1 VIVIVAPAKKCRR
14 AGAPGGW
21 YTGTMAMQRFVG
33 LVVLPVALAL
43 AGCHEHSHGEDGPQ
57 ADEYVVDCETAD
69 GGFAA
74 SDEDFAAVVNAE
86 AAGTVMTTPPGSL
99 PVLTLPAAGATL
111 SAATPPTFSI
121 SATTTAAATAPA
133 QATTGATMACRA
145 PAAAKRKRPSRFGR
159 VVNAIKSELVL
170 ERTALA
176 HCAATSGDKYL
187 LRLQTS
193 SGDAVFT
200 AMLSVTTYTPDAA
213 KWAQKMSSRQGQTLT
228 VTLMRATFSGQAI
241 AAGPFMTTP
250 APTFMIGP

>member
-1 VIVIVAPAKKCRR
+1 
-14 AGAPGGW
+14 
-21 YTGTMAMQRFVG
+21 MQKLVG
-33 LVVLPVALAL
+33 LAVFPIALAL
-43 AGCHEHSHGEDGPQ
+43 VGCHEHTHEDGPQ

-86 AAGTVMTTPPGSL
+86 AAGTVMTTPADAL

-111 SAATPPTFSI
+111 STATPPTFSI
-121 SATTTAAATAPA
+121 TATTTAAATANK
-133 QATTGATMACRA
+133 GATMACRA
-145 PAAAKRKRPSRFGR
+145 PAAAKRKRVSRFGR
-159 VVNAIKSELVL
+159 VISAIKSELVL

-193 SGDAVFT
+193 SGDPVFT

-213 KWAQKMSSRQGQTLT
+213 KWSAKLASRQGQTLT
-228 VTLMRATFSGQAI
+228 LTLMRATFSGEAI
-241 AAGPFMTTP
+241 AAGPFIATP
-250 APTFMIGP
+250 APTFMVGP

>member
-1 VIVIVAPAKKCRR
+1 MIVAPAKKCHR
-14 AGAPGGW
+14 AGAAGGW
-21 YTGTMAMQRFVG
+21 YTGTMRMKRFVG
-33 LVVLPVALAL
+33 LAVFPVALAL
-43 AGCHEHSHGEDGPQ
+43 AGCHEHTHGDDGPQ

-86 AAGTVMTTPPGSL
+86 AAGTVMTTPADSL

-111 SAATPPTFSI
+111 SASAPPTFSI
-121 SATTTAAATAPA
+121 TGPTTAAATATRG
-133 QATTGATMACRA
+133 ATMTMACRA
-145 PAAAKRKRPSRFGR
+145 PAATKRKRPSRFGR
-159 VVNAIKSELVL
+159 IVSAIESELVL
-170 ERTALA
+170 VRTAEA
-176 HCAATSGDKYL
+176 HCPATSGDKYL

-193 SGDAVFT
+193 SGDPVFT

-213 KWAQKMSSRQGQTLT
+213 KWAQKMASRDGQTLT

-250 APTFMIGP
+250 APTFLIGP

>member
-1 VIVIVAPAKKCRR
+1 VTAIVPPAKKCRR
-14 AGAPGGW
+14 AGAAGGW
-21 YTGTMAMQRFVG
+21 YTGTMRMQRFLG
-33 LVVLPVALAL
+33 LAVFPVALAL
-43 AGCHEHSHGEDGPQ
+43 AGCHDHTHGEEGPQ
-57 ADEYVVDCETAD
+57 ADEYVVDCEAAD

-86 AAGTVMTTPPGSL
+86 AAGSVMTTPADSL

-111 SAATPPTFSI
+111 SAASPPTFSI
-121 SATTTAAATAPA
+121 TAMTTAAAQAG
-133 QATTGATMACRA
+133 ATTGATMACRA
-145 PAAAKRKRPSRFGR
+145 PAATTKRKRPTRFGR
-159 VVNAIKSELVL
+159 IVSAIKSELVL

-176 HCAATSGDKYL
+176 HCPATSGDKYL

-193 SGDAVFT
+193 SGDPVFT

-213 KWAQKMSSRQGQTLT
+213 KWAQKVSSREGQTLT

-250 APTFMIGP
+250 APTFLIGP

>member
-1 VIVIVAPAKKCRR
+1 MSIASICPAKKCRR
-14 AGAPGGW
+14 AGAAGGW
-21 YTGTMAMQRFVG
+21 YTGTMRMQRLVG
-33 LVVLPVALAL
+33 LAVLPVALAL
-43 AGCHEHSHGEDGPQ
+43 AGCHEHTHGEDGPQ

-86 AAGTVMTTPPGSL
+86 AAGTVMTTPADNL

-121 SATTTAAATAPA
+121 TATTTAAATATRA
-133 QATTGATMACRA
+133 ATMACRA
-145 PAAAKRKRPSRFGR
+145 PAAAKRKRPGRFGR
-159 VVNAIKSELVL
+159 IVSAIKSELVL
-170 ERTALA
+170 ERTAEA

-213 KWAQKMSSRQGQTLT
+213 KWAQKMASRQGQTLT

-250 APTFMIGP
+250 APTFLIGP